1 MIDVF
6 LTPMPPEQ
14 IASEVDAMWTAARE
28 TPAMRFMEA
37 NGATISRM
45 YAEMLAEQGDVA

>member
-14 IASEVDAMWTAARE
+14 IASEIDAMWTAARG
-28 TPAMRFMEA
+28 TPAMQFMET
-37 NGATISRM
+37 NGQAISRM
-45 YAEMLAEQGDVA
+45 YAEMLAEQGDGA

>member
-14 IASEVDAMWTAARE
+14 IASEIDAMWTAARE
-28 TPAMRFMEA
+28 TPAMQFMEA
-37 NGATISRM
+37 NGGTISRM
-45 YAEMLAEQGDVA
+45 YAEMMAEQGGKA